1 MEIESKLS
9 LPGIEPG
16 LPVYIELFLGI
27 AYRFVFEFQIIY
39 LVFFVLCEM
48 FIEPVTAVGRGNKT
62 KRKKLLML

>member
-48 FIEPVTAVGRGNKT
+48 FIELLRKT
-62 KRKKLLML
+62 CNSSWKRQ